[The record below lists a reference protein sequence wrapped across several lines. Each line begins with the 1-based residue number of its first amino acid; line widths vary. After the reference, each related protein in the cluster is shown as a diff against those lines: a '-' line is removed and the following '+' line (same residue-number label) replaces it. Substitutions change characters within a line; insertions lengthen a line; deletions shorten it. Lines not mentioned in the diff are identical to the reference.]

1 VSTLIE
7 NIAETVQSSAS
18 ARKVFGDPIQAG
30 SKTIIPVAK
39 VAYGF
44 GGGSGRGRHRKADS
58 NGEIPSGDGAGGG
71 IAASPYGIIE
81 ITEAETRLIRFPP
94 PGSVLGALAI
104 GFLIGTLRGGHRA
117 KMAAKRKAARLR
129 EQQEETSAK

>member
-1 VSTLIE
+1 MSTLIE

-18 ARKVFGDPIQAG
+18 AKKVFGEPIQAG

-44 GGGSGRGRHRKADS
+44 GGGSGHGRHRKSDLD
-58 NGEIPSGDGAGGG
+58 GEVASGDGAGGG

-81 ITEAETRLIRFPP
+81 VTESETRLIRFPP
-94 PGSVLGALAI
+94 PGAVLGALAI

-117 KMAAKRKAARLR
+117 KMAAKKKAARLR
-129 EQQEETSAK
+129 EQEQD